1 MEPFT
6 MSTCR
11 PVSAQEEFVSASSR
25 VSWAVMAVALFP
37 CWAAAQA
44 NVVDRTD
51 NDASGVAQRQ
61 VAAVQSPAPNVS
73 VDIPPLPAPQL
84 EVDPIPGEV
93 GGQAVRAD
101 VDVQTTDVGP
111 TEASTTAGIQP
122 RAAHLTRRQLADRA
136 SQSGGDPHAGLGTD
150 VALMIVGGAA
160 IIVGAIV
167 GGGAGTAIIVVG
179 AAIGITG
186 LVLLLM

>member
-1 MEPFT
+1 
-6 MSTCR
+6 MSTW
-11 PVSAQEEFVSASSR
+11 SR
-25 VSWAVMAVALFP
+25 VSCAVMAVVLFP

-51 NDASGVAQRQ
+51 NDASG
-61 VAAVQSPAPNVS
+61 AASHALS
-73 VDIPPLPAPQL
+73 ASEVDAVPSQASKASIDIAPLPAPQL
-84 EVDPIPGEV
+84 EPDPIPSEV
-93 GGQAVRAD
+93 GGQTVHAD
-101 VDVQTTDVGP
+101 VAVQMATDVGP
-111 TEASTTAGIQP
+111 TVASTTAGLQP
-122 RAAHLTRRQLADRA
+122 REEHLTRRQLADRA
-136 SQSGGDPHAGLGTD
+136 SHSNRDPHAGLGTD